1 MRLLP
6 KKFTLLYIALI
17 AITQTKA
24 QDYPIRPVD
33 FTQVHLQSAF
43 WSPRLDTNR
52 KVTIPFAFQK
62 CEETGR
68 INNFEV
74 AGGLK
79 PGKFKGI
86 AYDDSD
92 VFKVIEGAAYSLA
105 VQPDTKLDAYLDELI
120 AKIAAAQ
127 EPDGYLYTI
136 RTIHQRNPESK
147 LDDRAGKERWI
158 NLQDSHELYNLGHL
172 YEAAVAHYLATG
184 KKNLLNVATKSADL
198 LVNTFGEGKRYAV
211 PGHEETEL
219 ALVKLYRVTNKKEY
233 FNLAKF
239 FVDQRGRHE
248 HRKQFIADWANPVDS
263 AYYQDHIPVIEQTEP
278 VGHVVR
284 AGYLYSGMADVAALT
299 GEKAYAN
306 AIEKLWDYTINKKLY
321 LTGGLGAAAGVEG
334 FGPAYDLPN
343 LTAYNETCAAVASML
358 WNYRLFLLSG
368 KADYMDIFERTLYNG
383 FLSGVSQEGNL
394 FFYPNPLASDGKSKF
409 NHGQVT
415 RSPWFGTSCCPSNVA
430 RFLPSLPGYMY
441 ATKGEQVF
449 VNLFVAG
456 TGTVKNASQS
466 IQITQQTNYPWDG
479 KVTLTLKP
487 EKTGAFP
494 LYVRIPGWAQ
504 NKPVPGELYTY
515 TDKQKPTVMLLV
527 NGKKMATTVKEG
539 YLVLQQNWKP
549 GDKVE
554 LDMSM
559 PVRQVVCSDQVNEN
573 KGKVALEK
581 GPLVYCVEGVDNGG
595 KVSNIAISSN
605 TAFSIEKKSSLI
617 NGITVIHGKT
627 ANQRGFMAIPYYAW
641 SHRGP
646 GEMAVWLLKK

>member
-1 MRLLP
+1 MFLPANKVVSLLFFILI
-6 KKFTLLYIALI
+6 FTQ
-17 AITQTKA
+17 AIT

-33 FTQVHLQSAF
+33 FTQVHIQSAF

-52 KVTIPFAFQK
+52 KVTIPFAFHK

-68 INNFEV
+68 ISNFEV

-79 PGKFKGI
+79 PGTFKGI

-105 VQPDTKLDAYLDELI
+105 VEPDAKLDAYLDGLI
-120 AKIAAAQ
+120 TKIAAAQ

-147 LDDRAGKERWI
+147 LDARAGKERWS
-158 NLQDSHELYNLGHL
+158 NLQDSHELYNVGHL

-219 ALVKLYRVTNKKEY
+219 ALVKLYRITGKKAY
-233 FNLAKF
+233 LDLAKF
-239 FVDQRGRHE
+239 FLDERGKHK
-248 HRKQFIADWANPVDS
+248 HRKMYVADWAKPVDS
-263 AYYQDHIPVIEQTEP
+263 TYYQDHIPLTQQTEP

-299 GEKAYAN
+299 GEKAYIH
-306 AIEKLWDYTINKKLY
+306 AIEKLWEYTINRKLY

-368 KADYMDIFERTLYNG
+368 KAEYIDIFERTLYNG

-409 NHGQVT
+409 NHGHAT

-430 RFLPSLPGYMY
+430 RFLPSLPGYVY
-441 ATKGEQVF
+441 ATKGEQIF

-456 TGTVKNASQS
+456 TGKVKTGSRAV
-466 IQITQQTNYPWDG
+466 QITQQTNYPWDG
-479 KVTLTLKP
+479 KVALTLKP
-487 EKTGAFP
+487 DKAGAFP
-494 LYVRIPGWAQ
+494 LTIRIPGWAQ
-504 NKPVPGELYTY
+504 NRPVPGDLYSYADDAASQT
-515 TDKQKPTVMLLV
+515 TLMI
-527 NGKKMATTVKEG
+527 NGKKTDAKIENG
-539 YLVLQQNWKP
+539 YLVLNQNWKP

-554 LDMSM
+554 LDISM
-559 PVRQVVCSDQVNEN
+559 PVRRVISSEKVSEN
-573 KGKVALEK
+573 KGKMALER
-581 GPLVYCVEGVDNGG
+581 GPLVYCVEGIDNGG
-595 KVSNIAISSN
+595 KVSDVKMVKN
-605 TAFSIEKKSSLI
+605 TAFATELKPGLLRGLMIIK
-617 NGITVIHGKT
+617 GKN
-627 ANQRGFMAIPYYAW
+627 AGRAGFTAIPYYAW
-641 SHRGP
+641 SHRGA
-646 GEMAVWLLKK
+646 GEMAVWLPTQ